1 MKEVEVIKPKKNKFD
16 RASGKEL
23 SKIRVAP
30 YCRVSTDS
38 AEQMASYESQV
49 AYYEQKIKENPNWE
63 LAKIYSD
70 AGISGTNIDKRLG
83 FQEMIRDAMAGEFD
97 LVITKSI
104 SRFGRNTKDVLEYT
118 RLLKKHN
125 VAVLFEKENI
135 NTFSMQGEVAMTVLT
150 SIAQQESESIST
162 NVKMGLK
169 MKMKRGELVGFQ
181 GCLGYDYDK
190 ETKELVINEEEAHVV
205 RYIFDRYNQ
214 GMGARVIG
222 NELKEKGY
230 KTKRGSTNWP
240 DSTIRG
246 ILKNEKYMGDLLL
259 GKTFT
264 VDPITKQRLDNMGE
278 EEKYY
283 IKDHHEPIVSKETFE
298 KAQAIRNKRNCNMEK
313 GRLKRYSRQYTF
325 SSKIECGFCETT
337 VGRRAWNSG
346 TKNKKVVWHCIKSS
360 KHGKKYCPD
369 SKGIHEAV
377 VEEAFVKVFN
387 EMCQHNREIIEEFI
401 STIENTL
408 SESTSKKELSTL
420 NKELSKVEDKIK
432 KLIDLHI
439 DGAIDRENY
448 ENKFIEL
455 NKDKE
460 RLIKETNELSLT
472 ASEEKEMKTRLK
484 SFRKYFDA
492 NKPLKK
498 FDADVFE
505 SIVEKIILGGIDDKG
520 QKDPHQLTFVFKTG
534 PKSTISMGKDDDSD
548 KEKGFLKKGK
558 ELYSQLSPDTCG
570 VLCVASEKIVI

>member
-1 MKEVEVIKPKKNKFD
+1 MKEVEVIKPKKNKFN

-23 SKIRVAP
+23 SKIRVAT

-38 AEQMASYESQV
+38 AEQMASYDSQL
-49 AYYEQKIKENPNWE
+49 AYYEQKIKENPKWE

-70 AGISGTNIDKRLG
+70 ACISGTNIDKRLG
-83 FQEMIRDAMAGEFD
+83 FQEMIRDAVAGEFD

-162 NVKMGLK
+162 NVKM
-169 MKMKRGELVGFQ
+169 KMKRGELVGFQ

-190 ETKELVINEEEAHVV
+190 ETKELVINEEEAEVV
-205 RYIFDRYNQ
+205 RFIFHSYNQ
-214 GMGARVIG
+214 GKGARLIG
-222 NELKEKGY
+222 KELKEKGY
-230 KTKRGSTNWP
+230 KTKRGSSNWP

-325 SSKIECGFCETT
+325 SSKIECGFCKTT

-360 KHGKKYCPD
+360 KHGKKHCPD

-377 VEEAFVKVFN
+377 IEEAFVKIFN
-387 EMCQHNREIIEEFI
+387 EMYQHNRESIEEFI

-420 NKELSKVEDKIK
+420 NKELSNVEDKIW

-455 NKDKE
+455 SKDKE

-472 ASEEKEMKTRLK
+472 ASEEKKMKTRLK

-498 FDADVFE
+498 FDANVFE

-534 PKSTISMGKDDDSD
+534 PKSTITMGK
-548 KEKGFLKKGK
+548 EP
-558 ELYSQLSPDTCG
+558 YSQLSPDICG
-570 VLCVASEKIVI
+570 DGGLTFE